1 MVKCKILMKWRI
13 KSYEMLDFD
22 NLIVTIRISN
32 PSNSILSTTEA
43 VIFLTFKLHLI
54 AVFFASWH
62 LEN

>member
-32 PSNSILSTTEA
+32 PSNSILSTTE
-43 VIFLTFKLHLI
+43 FLTFKLHLI